1 MGRIVVYMDYNAVV
15 SIKQLQG
22 DENDKKQGFPTLGLK
37 AVIIPA
43 GDQILALNPE
53 LPVGQGYSFVVLSD
67 ILNKI
72 LPESEIDVTTAMNSD
87 LSTSDVF
94 IVKGMPRKNKVLGQ
108 IHFSGTCVKKNI

>member
-1 MGRIVVYMDYNAVV
+1 MDYNAIV

-22 DENDKKQGFPTLGLK
+22 DENDKKQGLPTSGLK

-53 LPVGQGYSFVVLSD
+53 LPVGQGYSFVILSD
-67 ILNKI
+67 TLSSI

-87 LSTSDVF
+87 LTTLDVF
-94 IVKGMPRKNKVLGQ
+94 IVKGVPRKNKVLGQ
-108 IHFSGTCVKKNI
+108 VHFSGTCIKKN